1 MLKYCLFGGLTLVK
15 VNTMVMSFDVS
26 CSSLLLTPHVPVAMV
41 PLGSKFISW
50 YFCVRGKRR
59 GIRSRTNTC
68 ASSGKRGLG
77 ASRTY
82 LSLLETDPQAK
93 VCQQAGA
100 VVAGL
105 DAVVAGGGCGEGGG
119 RGRGGGSRG
128 GGRRVCDRSRSGC
141 TGGLSGGLSGG
152 GCRGRGCIC
161 FTGGD
166 CEQTEGI
173 GSSMETL
180 ETNAENIAGGGELR
194 RCTSTYCIHSCC
206 RYWQKPVWARSTA
219 SC

>member
-26 CSSLLLTPHVPVAMV
+26 CSSLLLTPHAPVAMV

-50 YFCVRGKRR
+50 YFYVRGKRR
-59 GIRSRTNTC
+59 GNQITDQHLCIIWKTWIR
-68 ASSGKRGLG
+68 

-82 LSLLETDPQAK
+82 LSLLETNPQAK

-105 DAVVAGGGCGEGGG
+105 DAVVASGGCGEGGG
-119 RGRGGGSRG
+119 RGRDRGGGSRG
-128 GGRRVCDRSRSGC
+128 GGRRVCDRSCSGC
-141 TGGLSGGLSGG
+141 TGGVSGG

-180 ETNAENIAGGGELR
+180 ETNAETSQAGGELR
-194 RCTSTYCIHSCC
+194 RCTSTYWFHSCC